1 MDTKWSE
8 DTMLLL
14 MGVSVL
20 VAIGIS
26 YSAAWLWEWKNS
38 PVKNWLLITPLY
50 MIKTD
55 LDLVRYWP
63 IWTVSE
69 IRATHNHHNG
79 SYKNTSLS
87 MKLDGVAHSFVLS
100 QKRTYGEL
108 IEKLRLFDKKFR
120 AAANVGNMEY
130 LVGQDD
136 FVLHRF
142 AKESPNPHSVKR
154 HTKLKFFTSAMAA
167 CAVIWFISVNIN
179 NSRPMAEAPYRQP
192 YVSEAPIS
200 VPLEEPR
207 IAVPS
212 YVRPKTSSNGQAWP
226 VKSSYV
232 SGYKILHAD
241 GLSSVT
247 IDNSRNNSDVFV
259 KLVSIDSA
267 KAFPVRQFFVNA
279 FGTFIVNK
287 VRAGNY
293 DVRYKDLD
301 LGSISKSE
309 PFELTEIPTNDG
321 VEYSTMSMTLYKIQ
335 NGNMETTTI
344 PESEF

>member
-1 MDTKWSE
+1 M
-8 DTMLLL
+8 
-14 MGVSVL
+14 
-20 VAIGIS
+20 
-26 YSAAWLWEWKNS
+26 S

-50 MIKTD
+50 IIKTD

-69 IRATHNHHNG
+69 IKATHNHHNG
-79 SYKNTSLS
+79 SYQNTSLS

-100 QKRTYGEL
+100 HERTYGEL

-120 AAANVGNMEY
+120 LAASVNNMEY

-136 FVLHRF
+136 FVLHRI
-142 AKESPNPHSVKR
+142 AKEILNPHSVRK
-154 HTKLKFFTSAMAA
+154 HTKLKVFTAA
-167 CAVIWFISVNIN
+167 ITACVVILIISVNIN
-179 NSRPMAEAPYRQP
+179 NSKPLTEAPYIQP
-192 YVSEAPIS
+192 YISEAPIS
-200 VPLEEPR
+200 TPPEELR
-207 IAVPS
+207 VATPS
-212 YVRPKTSSNGQAWP
+212 YVRPTTSSNGQKWP

-232 SGYKILHAD
+232 NGYKILHAD
-241 GLSSVT
+241 GLSTVT

-267 KAFPVRQFFVNA
+267 KAFPVRQFFVTA
-279 FGTFIVNK
+279 FGTFTINK

-309 PFELTEIPTNDG
+309 PFELTEIPTNGG

-335 NGNMETTTI
+335 DGNMQTTTI

>member
-1 MDTKWSE
+1 
-8 DTMLLL
+8 
-14 MGVSVL
+14 
-20 VAIGIS
+20 
-26 YSAAWLWEWKNS
+26 
-38 PVKNWLLITPLY
+38 
-50 MIKTD
+50 
-55 LDLVRYWP
+55 
-63 IWTVSE
+63 
-69 IRATHNHHNG
+69 
-79 SYKNTSLS
+79 
-87 MKLDGVAHSFVLS
+87 
-100 QKRTYGEL
+100 
-108 IEKLRLFDKKFR
+108 
-120 AAANVGNMEY
+120 
-130 LVGQDD
+130 
-136 FVLHRF
+136 
-142 AKESPNPHSVKR
+142 
-154 HTKLKFFTSAMAA
+154 MAA

-200 VPLEEPR
+200 APLEEPR

-212 YVRPKTSSNGQAWP
+212 YVRPKTSSNGQVWP

-267 KAFPVRQFFVNA
+267 KAFPVRQFFVTA
-279 FGTFIVNK
+279 FGTFTVNK

-293 DVRYKDLD
+293 DVRYKDLN

-309 PFELTEIPTNDG
+309 PFELTETPTNGG

-335 NGNMETTTI
+335 DGNMETTTI
-344 PESEF
+344 AESEF